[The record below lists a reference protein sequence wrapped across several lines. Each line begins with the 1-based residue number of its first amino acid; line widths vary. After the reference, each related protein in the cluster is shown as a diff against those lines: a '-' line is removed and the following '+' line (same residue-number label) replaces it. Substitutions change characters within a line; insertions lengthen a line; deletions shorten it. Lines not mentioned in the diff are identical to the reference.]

1 MGSRYDHITIEERHL
16 ICRWRDA
23 KVCSMIGPREI
34 HDPTEGHDRSVW
46 SYVFLFEG

>member
-23 KVCSMIGPREI
+23 KVPVRVGLPPLG
-34 HDPTEGHDRSVW
+34 DPV
-46 SYVFLFEG
+46 